1 MARLTRQ
8 PKEVETARG
17 ERLSPE
23 KSLVKE
29 EVRAMRGR
37 SSATTTH
44 VRMHDRSTERC
55 FSWGTELP
63 RPLVHSSITPARGAE
78 KERHECDL
86 ELSTYP
92 HPSCKIN
99 YPSFNVQLTIRAEG
113 VPDFVL
119 RDGGE
124 PDCGVELDLG
134 GRDEYRV
141 VAGVDR
147 AEAPEGEPQAAIG
160 IKAESH
166 VPGGIQLTLQLHRPV
181 GIM

>member
-1 MARLTRQ
+1 MVLRAHLSHVALFAQVLLTHMARLTRQ

-63 RPLVHSSITPARGAE
+63 RPLVHSSITPAVRSTKFILYSAE
-78 KERHECDL
+78 KDI
-86 ELSTYP
+86 S
-92 HPSCKIN
+92 
-99 YPSFNVQLTIRAEG
+99 
-113 VPDFVL
+113 
-119 RDGGE
+119 
-124 PDCGVELDLG
+124 
-134 GRDEYRV
+134 
-141 VAGVDR
+141 
-147 AEAPEGEPQAAIG
+147 
-160 IKAESH
+160 ESE
-166 VPGGIQLTLQLHRPV
+166 T
-181 GIM
+181 